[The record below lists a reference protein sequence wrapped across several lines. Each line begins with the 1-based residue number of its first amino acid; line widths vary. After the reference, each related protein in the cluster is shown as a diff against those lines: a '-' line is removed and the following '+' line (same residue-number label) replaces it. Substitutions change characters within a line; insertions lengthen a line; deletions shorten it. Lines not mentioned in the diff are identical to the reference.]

1 MEARSRRPADEPRLD
16 GVRHIHYLDVSY
28 ESGGHKVPR
37 RSQGDRLLTSSR
49 WKRGRRGGGEYTQK
63 HEDAVWNR
71 NLRVVTSHMRL
82 ARLEV
87 VSRRACRS
95 MCPETVKMLR
105 TRSINLR
112 PCLVLSSR
120 TTTTEYIP
128 TPATAAP
135 PPASKTTPEM
145 YMSLRAW
152 PGFGMWLASARRSR
166 TPPQI
171 TSDNPVIKTTSRSD
185 KPPLFNT
192 LIRRR
197 LRTQFMS
204 CTAELS
210 SCLSRT
216 PNASRQ
222 RVVPT
227 PSRHSLETLVVVER
241 RPTPPSPQPRIRS
254 TATQ

>member
-1 MEARSRRPADEPRLD
+1 
-16 GVRHIHYLDVSY
+16 
-28 ESGGHKVPR
+28 
-37 RSQGDRLLTSSR
+37 
-49 WKRGRRGGGEYTQK
+49 
-63 HEDAVWNR
+63 
-71 NLRVVTSHMRL
+71 MRL

-87 VSRRACRS
+87 VSLRAWWS
-95 MCPETVKMLR
+95 MCPETVKIFK
-105 TRSINLR
+105 TRSTSLR

-120 TTTTEYIP
+120 ITTTEYIP
-128 TPATAAP
+128 TPTTAAP

-152 PGFGMWLASARRSR
+152 PGFGMWLARARRSR

-171 TSDNPVIKTTSRSD
+171 NSESPVIKTTRRSD
-185 KPPLFNT
+185 KPPLFSMS
-192 LIRRR
+192 IRRR

-216 PNASRQ
+216 PRASRQ
-222 RVVPT
+222 RAVPA

-241 RPTPPSPQPRIRS
+241 SPTPPSPQPKIRR
-254 TATQ
+254 TATHSTCSSRMLCPIQGLWGPSGGESYPGRHHHDVQVRIFQSLCHLPRATTSAATSFRAVAPYISSENQLRLELTANLQRK